1 MAPLSP
7 PASDFRKKPLEDALR
22 LLGLTFVV
30 FPIGQILNTRRH
42 TALENAAPRAH
53 YARIVLLAYPTVH
66 APLDRPGENVLK
78 FAPKRDQAGTNHK
91 REQRPNHHE
100 NSHNQEKPER
110 PAFAAGWK
118 QCRKDCGCEP
128 PRLSWRLHTLRGW
141 SHEQHIKEV
150 SS

>member
-53 YARIVLLAYPTVH
+53 YARIVLVNLRICRWAITRYSSASRRDATAYGKS
-66 APLDRPGENVLK
+66 A
-78 FAPKRDQAGTNHK
+78 
-91 REQRPNHHE
+91 
-100 NSHNQEKPER
+100 
-110 PAFAAGWK
+110 
-118 QCRKDCGCEP
+118 
-128 PRLSWRLHTLRGW
+128 
-141 SHEQHIKEV
+141 
-150 SS
+150 